1 MAELHHV
8 FFINVLL
15 KIAFGLVLRDEEE
28 ISAFRLSIKHAVRR
42 CSVTR
47 RRACSLPRRSRS
59 PGPGTSRPARRSPD
73 STPTA
78 DARRSY
84 ARHAPLPASRET
96 TSPSHA
102 GPWRYRSGEEEQLQ
116 SECSATRMRSNSF
129 FMVFKEVSRLHLFD
143 QKYKYNNIVKYYC
156 NLK

>member
-1 MAELHHV
+1 MIIFMARNIMAELHHV
-8 FFINVLL
+8 FLINVLQ
-15 KIAFGLVLRDEEE
+15 KIAFGLVLRE
-28 ISAFRLSIKHAVRR
+28 IKNAFGFSGFRLSSKNAVHR

-59 PGPGTSRPARRSPD
+59 PAPGTSRPARRSPD

-78 DARRSY
+78 DARRSD

-102 GPWRYRSGEEEQLQ
+102 GPWRYRSGEEEQLR
-116 SECSATRMRSNSF
+116 SECSATRMRSNRF
-129 FMVFKEVSRLHLFD
+129 FMFF
-143 QKYKYNNIVKYYC
+143 
-156 NLK
+156 